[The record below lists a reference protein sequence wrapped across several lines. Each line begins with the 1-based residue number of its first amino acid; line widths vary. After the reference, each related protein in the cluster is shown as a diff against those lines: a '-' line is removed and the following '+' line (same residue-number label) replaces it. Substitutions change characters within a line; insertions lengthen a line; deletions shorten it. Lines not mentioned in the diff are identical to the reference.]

1 VSPAKIA
8 AIVVLVS
15 LTFGA
20 GLEVNR
26 ATLVAILKDAGL
38 LVRAL
43 LANFVLIPL
52 CGILLVR
59 LFRLDADVATGF
71 LLMAI
76 APGVPF
82 VLMSAREKGG
92 SLGFAVAL
100 TVLFPLLSILTVPLT
115 AELVLPGGGLGNL
128 SLTSFFVTLVLFQF
142 VPLIAGMFV
151 GERAPGLLPK
161 IQRPVQLVFAAAL
174 IALFALQGAAV
185 LGAIPVVFGSRV
197 GMATVAIVVLSI
209 GLGWLFGG
217 PRSQDRRT
225 LSSASLL
232 RNIGLCA
239 VIGTAA
245 FPNTRVMPAVLTY
258 FLVQIVAN
266 IVLSMYFK
274 RTAVPAGADVSSA

>member
-1 VSPAKIA
+1 VSSAKIA
-8 AIVVLVS
+8 AIVLLVS

-20 GLEVNR
+20 GLQVNR
-26 ATLVAILKDAGL
+26 ANLVAILKDAGL
-38 LVRAL
+38 LLRAL
-43 LANFVLIPL
+43 LANFVVIPL

-82 VLMSAREKGG
+82 VLVSARAKGG

-115 AELVLPGGGLGNL
+115 AKLVLPGGGLGDL

-142 VPLIAGMFV
+142 VPLLAGMLV

-161 IQRPVQLVFAAAL
+161 LRRPLQLVFAGAA
-174 IALFALQGAAV
+174 IAVFVLQGARILAAV
-185 LGAIPVVFGSRV
+185 PVVFGSRV
-197 GMATVAIVVLSI
+197 GMAIVAIAVLSI

-217 PRSQDRRT
+217 PRREDRRT

-239 VIGTAA
+239 LIGTAA

-258 FLVQIVAN
+258 FIVQIVAN
-266 IVLSMYFK
+266 IILSMYFK
-274 RTAVPAGADVSSA
+274 RTAVPAGADLSSA